1 MKRLIL
7 VAGFLTLAA
16 NPSPLAAQ
24 KSQALE
30 FNGFGSWWHFDKSF
44 LVENGF
50 GGGARIGY
58 NLSDRVGLEVV
69 GDFIA
74 TRNVA
79 ATQNIDVSGISANV
93 VMNFPASD
101 RFTVVV
107 SGGYT
112 RMVFAH
118 DPPYD
123 FTQNLIGGGVGF
135 RGFVSHHVALRGDVR
150 AQYRPD
156 NPFYSNAFTGQVQA
170 SLGASYFF
178 IPPQQGKGWN
188 KNYQWYWGAQGGA
201 FVSKTNTETYAYDPI
216 VGGHWLITARRTAL
230 YVAYE
235 QSFFLADAHAV
246 IVDPNSST
254 SSVGP
259 GFRDVTFSDVRRFM
273 FGVLAYPSQKVIE
286 PFAGGGF
293 ALMQVLNPSVDC
305 SSCTTLGE
313 AEEAAS
319 RVHDASSKAFF
330 WVMGGL
336 QMNYSSRFNVFAH
349 YMLTSSAQEF
359 LLDGNTH
366 TVQAG
371 LRYSLGT
378 AKEGITERH

>member
-7 VAGFLTLAA
+7 LAGFLTLVA
-16 NPSPLAAQ
+16 NPSPVAAQ

-30 FNGFGSWWHFDKSF
+30 FNGFASWWRFDRSF
-44 LVENGF
+44 LLENGF
-50 GGGARIGY
+50 GGGARVGY
-58 NLSDRVGLEVV
+58 NLSDKVGVEVV
-69 GDFIA
+69 GDFVQ
-74 TRNVA
+74 TTDLA
-79 ATQNIDVSGISANV
+79 ATLDVKVQTLSANLV
-93 VMNFPASD
+93 LNFPASD
-101 RFTVVV
+101 RLTFVA
-107 SGGYT
+107 SGGYSHMT
-112 RMVFAH
+112 FGPDA
-118 DPPYD
+118 PYD
-123 FTQNLIGGGVGF
+123 FTQHLIGGGLGF
-135 RGFVSHHVALRGDVR
+135 RGFLSNKFAIHGDVR

-178 IPPQQGKGWN
+178 VPPQQGRGWN

-201 FVSKTNTETYAYDPI
+201 FVSKTNTEAYAYDPI

-235 QSFFLADAHAV
+235 QAMFLADAHAV
-246 IVDPNSST
+246 IFDPNSSA

-259 GFRDVTFSDVRRFM
+259 AFRDVTFSDVRRIL

-293 ALMQVLNPSVDC
+293 ALQQILNPSVDC
-305 SSCTTLGE
+305 STCSLGE
-313 AEEAAS
+313 ATEAAD
-319 RVHDASSKAFF
+319 RVAAASSKAFF
-330 WVMGGL
+330 WVLGGL
-336 QMNYSSRFNVFAH
+336 QMNYSTKFNIFAQ
-349 YMLTSSAQEF
+349 YMLTSASQEF

-371 LRYSLGT
+371 VRYSLGT
-378 AKEGITERH
+378 SKEGITDRH

>member
-7 VAGFLTLAA
+7 LAGFLTLVA
-16 NPSPLAAQ
+16 NPSPVAAQ

-30 FNGFGSWWHFDKSF
+30 FSGFGSWWRFDRSF
-44 LVENGF
+44 LLENHF
-50 GGGARIGY
+50 GGGARVGY
-58 NLSDRVGLEVV
+58 NLSDRVSLEAV
-69 GDFIA
+69 GDFVQTTNLA
-74 TRNVA
+74 G
-79 ATQNIDVSGISANV
+79 TQDVKVQTISANLV
-93 VMNFPASD
+93 LNFPASD
-101 RFTVVV
+101 HFTITAL
-107 SGGYT
+107 GGYSHMT
-112 RMVFAH
+112 FGPNA
-118 DPPYD
+118 PYD
-123 FTQNLIGGGVGF
+123 FTQHLIGGGLGF
-135 RGFVSHHVALRGDVR
+135 RGFLSPHVAIHGDVR

-156 NPFYSNAFTGQVQA
+156 NPFFSNAFTGQVQA

-178 IPPQQGKGWN
+178 VPPQQGKGWN

-201 FVSKTNTETYAYDPI
+201 FISKTNTEAYAYDPI

-235 QSFFLADAHAV
+235 QSFFLSDAHAV
-246 IVDPNSST
+246 IFDPNSST

-273 FGVLAYPSQKVIE
+273 FGVLAFPSQKVIE
-286 PFAGGGF
+286 PFGGGGF

-305 SSCTTLGE
+305 SSCATLGE
-313 AEEAAS
+313 AEEAAN

-330 WVMGGL
+330 WLMGGL
-336 QMNYSSRFNVFAH
+336 QINYSSRFNVFAH
-349 YMLTSSAQEF
+349 YLLTSSAQEF

-366 TVQAG
+366 SLQAG

-378 AKEGITERH
+378 AKEGITSQH